1 MVQKHK
7 LKTVTP
13 KHVVHQF
20 VQNTVDME
28 IVLNH
33 AELDRKQEQ
42 YINIVITTDNY
53 VVVGMKVPTVIHI
66 RVVHQHMDLVD
77 IGQDVQEV
85 VVQDHKITIVI
96 AIVTIRE
103 NTVLQH
109 IATHNHVIHI
119 HVVPQHT
126 DLVDT
131 GQDVLL
137 HVVEDGK
144 IITAI
149 AIVTIQENT
158 VLHLIH
164 TDKVV
169 TLTHAVKYHTIQML
183 EHIVQ
188 QLQNVWVQ
196 EHGQTYKYV
205 VDMIQDVNGQQI
217 NIVDGWVEHSSTS
230 NIVHRRLL

>member
-1 MVQKHK
+1 M
-7 LKTVTP
+7 
-13 KHVVHQF
+13 
-20 VQNTVDME
+20 
-28 IVLNH
+28 
-33 AELDRKQEQ
+33 
-42 YINIVITTDNY
+42 DNY
-53 VVVGMKVPTVIHI
+53 VIVGQKVLVVIHTH
-66 RVVHQHMDLVD
+66 VVHQHMDLVD

-85 VVQDHKITIVI
+85 VVQEHKITIVI
-96 AIVTIRE
+96 DIVTIRE

-158 VLHLIH
+158 VLHHIH
-164 TDKVV
+164 MDKVV
-169 TLTHAVKYHTIQML
+169 IHIHAVLQCTIQLL
-183 EHIVQ
+183 EHIVH
-188 QLQNVWVQ
+188 LQ
-196 EHGQTYKYV
+196 
-205 VDMIQDVNGQQI
+205 VNILEYLG
-217 NIVDGWVEHSSTS
+217 ET
-230 NIVHRRLL
+230 

>member
-1 MVQKHK
+1 M
-7 LKTVTP
+7 
-13 KHVVHQF
+13 
-20 VQNTVDME
+20 VDME
-28 IVLNH
+28 VVLNLVVQ
-33 AELDRKQEQ
+33 EQRQEQ

-53 VVVGMKVPTVIHI
+53 VVVGMKVLVVIHTH
-66 RVVHQHMDLVD
+66 VVHQHMDLED

-85 VVQDHKITIVI
+85 VVQEHKITIVI

-119 HVVPQHT
+119 HVVHQHT

-158 VLHLIH
+158 VLHHIH
-164 TDKVV
+164 MDKVV
-169 TLTHAVKYHTIQML
+169 TLTHAVHMYITQLL
-183 EHIVQ
+183 EHIAH
-188 QLQNVWVQ
+188 QLVSTL
-196 EHGQTYKYV
+196 EYHGKT
-205 VDMIQDVNGQQI
+205 
-217 NIVDGWVEHSSTS
+217 
-230 NIVHRRLL
+230 